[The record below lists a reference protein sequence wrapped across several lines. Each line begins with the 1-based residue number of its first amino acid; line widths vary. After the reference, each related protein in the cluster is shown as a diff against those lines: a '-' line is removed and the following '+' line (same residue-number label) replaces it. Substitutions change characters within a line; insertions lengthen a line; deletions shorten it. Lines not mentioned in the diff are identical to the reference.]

1 MIELLEIMKAL
12 ISGNTSTYSVKLLQR
27 RLGEITLNFYISF
40 THVITLN
47 FVKPPIYV
55 DIESFLY

>member
-47 FVKPPIYV
+47 FVTPPIYV